1 MKNTDFIPNAVLD
14 ANVLYPIYLRDFACW
29 LQWHGAHRMV
39 WSVELGLELRRALSR
54 TGLDSDLAD
63 RVWSQLNL
71 AFHDN
76 LKELRPWT
84 PLGLPDAD
92 DEHIAQLALQQCG
105 ILVTFNLRDFPTNW
119 VKPLKVLHP
128 DDYFLHVVKNQ
139 PNQAIA
145 AVQSMIFSRSKF
157 LISEEQLL
165 MALAQN
171 RLPATAEYLRR
182 LCSSQ

>member
-92 DEHIAQLALQQCG
+92 DEHIAQLALQQCPQG
-105 ILVTFNLRDFPTNW
+105 SSPRRLLSPRGEEPT
-119 VKPLKVLHP
+119 KPSHC
-128 DDYFLHVVKNQ
+128 
-139 PNQAIA
+139 
-145 AVQSMIFSRSKF
+145 SRSVHD
-157 LISEEQLL
+157 LL
-165 MALAQN
+165 AKQVPNFRRAAAHGTCPKPPPSHCRIPKTALQ
-171 RLPATAEYLRR
+171 
-182 LCSSQ
+182 